1 MHLSHNVGV
10 HLVSSKLNDLLQAHM
25 AIIALL
31 ESSVI
36 SSANR
41 SHLEKVRENLERD
54 IAAMRDTAA
63 EAMTAG

>member
-1 MHLSHNVGV
+1 M
-10 HLVSSKLNDLLQAHM
+10 SSKLNDLLQAHM